1 MQLGLNLTFP
11 ILVIAAISL
20 SVPTVI
26 LPLLAVNAAG
36 RERFPIIYGFM
47 LTGSFAGTGI
57 GVPLWGLVF
66 DTTGSFA
73 LAMYGGGIGGLIGLG
88 LAFYGLRRG
97 MRYRQSMNETITTGI
112 VLEEG
117 EVTPVH

>member
-1 MQLGLNLTFP
+1 
-11 ILVIAAISL
+11 
-20 SVPTVI
+20 
-26 LPLLAVNAAG
+26 
-36 RERFPIIYGFM
+36 
-47 LTGSFAGTGI
+47 
-57 GVPLWGLVF
+57 
-66 DTTGSFA
+66 
-73 LAMYGGGIGGLIGLG
+73 MYGGGIGGLIGLG